1 MSHHILKVHILTP
14 NENTKISNKDRG
26 LSNIMNH
33 TDNKNKA
40 YENSNMP
47 LWFLKA
53 RHAIYYVLS
62 VIEVL
67 LLFRFIFKLLGANP
81 QNGFVAFLYSLA
93 GIFIA
98 PFSGIFN
105 SFVTDGLAAK
115 SVLEP
120 STLIAMAV
128 YAVLAQGLVG
138 LMKLKASRDGY

>member
-1 MSHHILKVHILTP
+1 MD
-14 NENTKISNKDRG
+14 NMENHNRRF
-26 LSNIMNH
+26 
-33 TDNKNKA
+33 
-40 YENSNMP
+40 ENSGMP
-47 LWFLKA
+47 LWFLKT

-67 LLFRFIFKLLGANP
+67 LASRFIFKLLGANP

-93 GIFIA
+93 VIFIA

-105 SFVTDGLAAK
+105 AFVTNGLAAK

-128 YAVLAQGLVG
+128 YAVLARGLVG
-138 LMKLKASRDGY
+138 LIRLKASRDGY